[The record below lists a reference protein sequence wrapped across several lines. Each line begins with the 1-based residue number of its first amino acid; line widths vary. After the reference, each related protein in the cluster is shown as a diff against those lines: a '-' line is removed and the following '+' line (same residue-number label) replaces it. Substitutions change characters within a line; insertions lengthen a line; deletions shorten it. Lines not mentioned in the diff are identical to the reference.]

1 MINHFNKSER
11 QLRVAQLIKM
21 AIIDALRKYKMPDIR
36 LTSENIIVTDV
47 TISSDLKF
55 ATCYVRL
62 MDMIETK
69 SIILDQYSLIEALEQ
84 TKYHMRKWIAHNV
97 SLKYVPEI
105 DFCYDQSPDK
115 LSHIEQLI
123 EKTK

>member
-11 QLRVAQLIKM
+11 QLRVAQLIKV

-36 LTSENIIVTDV
+36 LTIENIVVTDV
-47 TISSDLKF
+47 TMSPDLKF

-62 MDMIETK
+62 MDMIDK
-69 SIILDQYSLIEALEQ
+69 NSLDQDSLIEALEES
-84 TKYHMRKWIAHNV
+84 KYHMRKWVAHNV

-105 DFCYDQSPDK
+105 DFCYDKSPDK

-123 EKTK
+123 HKIK